1 MPNKSG
7 TSTLSSRI
15 KLVWADHTT
24 SQLVLTSGVAHYLL
38 QPVKPLAKYLAVPL
52 HFLSCSIHV
61 RKCSGSP
68 RGCQVLVPLV
78 AARSSCHL
86 VAMTYY
92 YQGSIL
98 TSCHNR
104 VVMRLSNH

>member
-24 SQLVLTSGVAHYLL
+24 SQLVLTSGVAHHLL

-68 RGCQVLVPLV
+68 RGCEVLVPLV
-78 AARSSCHL
+78 AARSWCPSWLPGPGTPRGCQVFLSPCRHD
-86 VAMTYY
+86 
-92 YQGSIL
+92 IL
-98 TSCHNR
+98 
-104 VVMRLSNH
+104 